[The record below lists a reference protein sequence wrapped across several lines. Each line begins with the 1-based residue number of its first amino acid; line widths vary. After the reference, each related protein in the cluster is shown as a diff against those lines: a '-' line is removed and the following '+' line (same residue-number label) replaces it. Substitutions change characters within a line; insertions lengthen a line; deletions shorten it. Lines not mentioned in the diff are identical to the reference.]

1 MFKAYLKLK
10 DIESIVIVKERVVS
24 KDVKPTIEVFN

>member
-10 DIESIVIVKERVVS
+10 DIKSIVIVKERVVS
-24 KDVKPTIEVFN
+24 KEVKPTIGVFN